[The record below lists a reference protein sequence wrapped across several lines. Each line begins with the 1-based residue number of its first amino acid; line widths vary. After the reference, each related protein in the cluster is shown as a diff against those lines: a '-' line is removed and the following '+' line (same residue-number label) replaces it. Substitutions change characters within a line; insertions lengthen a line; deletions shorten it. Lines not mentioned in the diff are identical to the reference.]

1 LSRLCAIPAQICAS
15 LRVIRENAKS
25 NGLQDS
31 RRIAQFDC
39 PKLSEKLA
47 RNSTS
52 PCDQIAPGATII
64 PGLTDCVSR
73 EKQRMSSEKC
83 WESSRTI
90 YAKLVLVGV
99 LK

>member
-1 LSRLCAIPAQICAS
+1 
-15 LRVIRENAKS
+15 
-25 NGLQDS
+25 LQDS

-64 PGLTDCVSR
+64 SGLTDCVSR
-73 EKQRMSSEKC
+73 DKQRMSSVKC
-83 WESSRTI
+83 WEIIADNLRK
-90 YAKLVLVGV
+90 AGLVWV